1 MSAEQLPTSPTNAQQ
16 ALRLLVVGLTAAT
29 IYVCWSLWPPVIL
42 AAWTAALAR
51 PLLLRLER
59 ALKGRSRAAAVL
71 TLLLFLLVLLP
82 LALVT
87 LGVVAGA
94 QELTQA
100 VTAAGSA
107 KDALAAITSGAEVP
121 SFEVPRTFEAAL
133 ELLRRYGEQGW
144 SLLGVLA
151 GAAASGMV
159 GLLIYFGG
167 AFVFLVD
174 GRAISAW
181 MYQHSPLEPAHLR
194 RFTAAFQETG
204 RGLLVGVG
212 LTSATQGLVATL
224 IYLGLGVPRWWVLG
238 PITGLASMIP
248 LVGSTLVW
256 GPIAAGLF
264 LSAHPIKA
272 SILVALGLG
281 LIGSVD
287 NLLRPVFARF
297 GSLKM
302 PTFLLFV
309 SIFGGLVAFGTWG
322 ALLGPLV
329 VRLWL
334 EALEIRS
341 AKQHQ

>member
-82 LALVT
+82 LA
-87 LGVVAGA
+87 
-94 QELTQA
+94 
-100 VTAAGSA
+100 
-107 KDALAAITSGAEVP
+107 SGAEVP